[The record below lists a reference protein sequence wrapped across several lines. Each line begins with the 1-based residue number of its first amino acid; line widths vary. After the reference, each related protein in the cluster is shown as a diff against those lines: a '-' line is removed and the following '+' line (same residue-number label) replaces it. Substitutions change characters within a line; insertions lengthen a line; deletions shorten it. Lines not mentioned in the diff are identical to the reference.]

1 VPHGRCSGFCSR
13 GTIPTKAWGKG
24 GGVTGVADEGEEED
38 QLLTEMQTFSPAG
51 GSTPPRAESLLV
63 MSKTGVF
70 TRPLP
75 KKGEISLGRSPT
87 CDIHVDDAKVSRVH
101 AKLRIR
107 QRFELVDLGSRNGT
121 LVGDRRLAPN
131 VYTPV
136 DIGDMITLGSTVLI
150 LQTTL
155 ADAPPIRLWSQSTFE
170 ERVEEERRRAESTRS
185 SFAIVQ
191 VKYDVKSL
199 LDPGAA
205 TTARDD
211 ISRDAAQLE
220 RLERTLREFL
230 RPTDVVSSRDGAFE
244 VLLPATPPE
253 TADAL
258 GAQLSARLKKLLAP
272 FVVGVACY
280 PRDGHN
286 RESLERQAEVL
297 HPRVTDEPPAKLD
310 RGVMKTLA
318 PMIEKVAA
326 GAINVLIL
334 GETGVGKEVMAR
346 TIHERSPRRS
356 GPMLALNCAA
366 FSEQLLESELFGYE
380 KGAFTGATQT
390 KQGLLEA
397 AGGGTVFLD
406 EVGEMPLGL
415 QAKLLRVLEQ
425 REVMRVGALKTR
437 PIDVR
442 FIFAT
447 NRDLHVEIAA
457 GRFRSD
463 LFFRINGISLTIPPL
478 RERVDEIESLARM
491 FVQQA
496 AEQSRRPPPPIAPQV
511 LELLRRYRWPGNIR
525 ELRNVMERAVLL
537 SHDVIALEHIPSAQ
551 MGPVVPLGNSARARP
566 PDIDDEHTIA
576 VPPARSDDEL
586 DSSDGDERRR
596 IIAALEQCAGNQTK
610 AAKLLG
616 ISRRTL
622 VTRLEEYALPRPRK
636 K

>member
-1 VPHGRCSGFCSR
+1 
-13 GTIPTKAWGKG
+13 
-24 GGVTGVADEGEEED
+24 VTGVADEDDEED
-38 QLLTEMQTFSPAG
+38 QLLTEMQTFSTAEG
-51 GSTPPRAESLLV
+51 TTPPRAESLLV

-75 KKGEISLGRSPT
+75 KKGEISLGRSPN
-87 CDIHVDDAKVSRVH
+87 CDIHVDDGKVSRVH

-121 LVGDRRLAPN
+121 LVGNRRLEPN
-131 VYTPV
+131 VYTSV

-150 LQTTL
+150 LQTTP

-170 ERVEEERRRAESTRS
+170 ERVEDERRRAESTRS

-191 VKYDVKSL
+191 VKYDMRTLV
-199 LDPGAA
+199 DPGVA
-205 TTARDD
+205 TTARGD
-211 ISRDAAQLE
+211 ISRDAVQLE
-220 RLERTLREFL
+220 RLERTLRELL

-244 VLLPATPPE
+244 VLLPSTSPE

-297 HPRVTDEPPAKLD
+297 RPRVTDEPPAKLD

-478 RERVDEIESLARM
+478 RDRVDEIEPLARM
-491 FVQQA
+491 FVAQA
-496 AEQSRRPPPPIAPQV
+496 AEQSRRPTPPIAPPV

-537 SHDVIALEHIPSAQ
+537 CHDAIHLEHIPSAQ
-551 MGPVVPLGNSARARP
+551 MGPIVPLGSVRPRP
-566 PDIDDEHTIA
+566 PDLDDEHTVA
-576 VPPARSDDEL
+576 LPHARLVDDGL
-586 DSSDGDERRR
+586 DTDGDERRR